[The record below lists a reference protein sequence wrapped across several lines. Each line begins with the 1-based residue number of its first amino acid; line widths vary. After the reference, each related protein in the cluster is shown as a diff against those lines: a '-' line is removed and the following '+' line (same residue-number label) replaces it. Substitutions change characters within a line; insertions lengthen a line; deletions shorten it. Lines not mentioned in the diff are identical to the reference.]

1 MPQNRFTASI
11 RRQRFLVGHRK
22 CGWVGGGWGRGPSSP
37 AETMH
42 GAALLFNHHYQSR
55 QAGSKS
61 GIFPQLRGRT
71 RQRLRIT
78 LQLENIADGRRRWLF
93 SQPIR
98 RCLHVCSSLLVI
110 VTARLHAAPVPE
122 RQRGKI
128 LRCSDIYRYL
138 RYTWKSTCA
147 CIGHIICDLHQQG
160 WSWLGGE
167 CFT

>member
-1 MPQNRFTASI
+1 MR
-11 RRQRFLVGHRK
+11 
-22 CGWVGGGWGRGPSSP
+22 WWGGGWSRGGPSSP
-37 AETMH
+37 AETMR

-55 QAGSKS
+55 QASSKS

-71 RQRLRIT
+71 RQRLRII

-110 VTARLHAAPVPE
+110 VTPRLHAAPVPE
-122 RQRGKI
+122 RRRGKI

-138 RYTWKSTCA
+138 RYTWKPARA
-147 CIGHIICDLHQQG
+147 CIGRIICDLHKQG

-167 CFT
+167 FFT